1 MPVSIGYSASP
12 QRAILSRTSVLAVG
26 LFSAVLEWAGNA
38 AHRWSE
44 RREAMM
50 ALRSIDDRTLM
61 DIGVR
66 RSTILSVL
74 YGDRR

>member
-1 MPVSIGYSASP
+1 MPVSIGYNASP
-12 QRAILSRTSVLAVG
+12 QRAAVARISVHAAG
-26 LFSAVLEWAGNA
+26 LFNAVRKWAA
-38 AHRWSE
+38 DATHRWVE

-50 ALRSIDDRTLM
+50 ALRSIDDRTLK

-66 RSTILSVL
+66 RSAILSVL